1 MKRPS
6 VAATSFAILAFTA
19 SLALAGCGYR
29 LDGKVVDGFSG
40 VAIGRADD
48 PDARK
53 SGIGGATIEL
63 VREPDTMNRAV
74 AARAT
79 SDASGRFT
87 LEVNGFGAGWMEEQW
102 LIRVRR
108 SGFETI
114 ETDVQL
120 PREPKDRLAL
130 VTMARGKSR
139 PFREPENARR
149 LIDEARSY
157 DAGIGGTLR

>member
-6 VAATSFAILAFTA
+6 VAATSFALLACIA

-40 VAIGRADD
+40 VAVVRADD

-114 ETDVQL
+114 ETDLQL
-120 PREPKDRLAL
+120 PREPKDRLAV

>member
-1 MKRPS
+1 MKLPP
-6 VAATSFAILAFTA
+6 ALHA
-19 SLALAGCGYR
+19 SLAFIPLAGVLVLAGCGYR
-29 LDGKVVDGFSG
+29 LDGRVVDGFSG
-40 VAIGRADD
+40 VSIGRADD

-63 VREPDTMNRAV
+63 VREPDTMNRTV

-79 SDASGRFT
+79 SDDAGRFT
-87 LEVNGFGAGWMEEQW
+87 LEVSGFGAGWMEEQW

-120 PREPKDRLAL
+120 PREPKDRLAI

-139 PFREPENARR
+139 PFREPENSRR

>member
-1 MKRPS
+1 MKLPS
-6 VAATSFAILAFTA
+6 AAMH
-19 SLALAGCGYR
+19 SLAVLSLMGALVLAGCGYR
-29 LDGKVVDGFSG
+29 LDGKVVDGFGG
-40 VAIGRADD
+40 VSIGRADD
-48 PDARK
+48 AEARK
-53 SGIGGATIEL
+53 SGIGGATVEL
-63 VREPDTMNRAV
+63 VREPDTMNRTV

-79 SDASGRFT
+79 SDSSGRFT

-120 PREPKDRLAL
+120 PREPKDRLAI

-139 PFREPENARR
+139 PFREPENSRR

>member
-1 MKRPS
+1 MKQPIS
-6 VAATSFAILAFTA
+6 ATFAFSLLALA
-19 SLALAGCGYR
+19 VSLALPGCAYR

-40 VAIGRADD
+40 VSIGRADD

-53 SGIGGATIEL
+53 SGIGGATVEL
-63 VREPDTMNRAV
+63 VREPDTMNRTV

-79 SDASGRFT
+79 SDDAGRFT

-102 LIRVRR
+102 QIRVRR

-114 ETDVQL
+114 ETDLQL
-120 PREPKDRLAL
+120 PREPKDRLAI

>member
-1 MKRPS
+1 MKLS
-6 VAATSFAILAFTA
+6 ATAIRSSAVL
-19 SLALAGCGYR
+19 SLMGSLLLVGCGYR
-29 LDGKVVDGFSG
+29 LDGRVVDGFSG
-40 VAIGRADD
+40 VSIGRADD

-63 VREPDTMNRAV
+63 VREPDTMNRTV

-79 SDASGRFT
+79 SDDAGRFT

-102 LIRVRR
+102 QIRVRR

-114 ETDVQL
+114 ETDLQL
-120 PREPKDRLAL
+120 PREPKGRLAI

-139 PFREPENARR
+139 PFREPENSRR

-157 DAGIGGTLR
+157 DAGIGGSLR

>member
-1 MKRPS
+1 MKLP
-6 VAATSFAILAFTA
+6 AALRA
-19 SLALAGCGYR
+19 SLALIPLAGALVLAGCGYR
-29 LDGKVVDGFSG
+29 LDGRVVDGFSG
-40 VAIGRADD
+40 VSIGRADD

-53 SGIGGATIEL
+53 SGIEGATVEL

-79 SDASGRFT
+79 SDSSGRFT

-120 PREPKDRLAL
+120 PREPKDRLAI

-139 PFREPENARR
+139 PFREPENSRR

>member
-1 MKRPS
+1 MKQPIT
-6 VAATSFAILAFTA
+6 ATFPFSLLALAA
-19 SLALAGCGYR
+19 SLALPGCGYR

-40 VAIGRADD
+40 VSIGRADD

-53 SGIGGATIEL
+53 SGIGGATVEL
-63 VREPDTMNRAV
+63 VREPDTMNRTV

-120 PREPKDRLAL
+120 PREPKDRLAI

-139 PFREPENARR
+139 PFREPENSRR